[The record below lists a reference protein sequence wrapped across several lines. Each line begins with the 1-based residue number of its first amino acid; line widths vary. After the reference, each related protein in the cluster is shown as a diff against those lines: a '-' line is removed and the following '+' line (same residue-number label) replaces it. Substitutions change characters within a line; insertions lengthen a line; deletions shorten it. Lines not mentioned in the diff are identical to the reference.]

1 MDNHEETASR
11 LFLSVAQSR
20 NVDQFAIDHLGIH
33 SLVLMENAG
42 RGAAEIILTQ
52 LLGLLREAPDLEPMI
67 TLLIGPGNN
76 GGDGWVIARHLENW
90 GAKVVCFLFGEE
102 DRLSPDNLANYR
114 IWIKSGGKVTRWI
127 SLPRII
133 ALDLLRN
140 QLARSPIV
148 VDALLGTGSTGA
160 PREPMADAIRLANQT
175 QRANNTDIYRIAIDL
190 PSGLNADSGLA
201 SAPTFCAHLTLT
213 MVTQKIGFKNPEARR
228 YLGEVRVLPI
238 GIPASQLRG
247 LTEL

>member
-20 NVDQFAIDHLGIH
+20 NVDRVAIEQLGIN

-42 RGAAEIILTQ
+42 RGAAEIIRIKLMQ
-52 LLGLLREAPDLEPMI
+52 VLHEFRELEPLV

-76 GGDGWVIARHLENW
+76 GGDGWVIARHLETW
-90 GAKVVCFLFGEE
+90 GVKVACFLFGEE

-114 IWIKSGGKVTRWI
+114 IWIKSGGNTTRWEA
-127 SLPRII
+127 LPRII
-133 ALDLLRN
+133 ALDLLQH

-148 VDALLGTGSTGA
+148 IDALLGTGSTGA
-160 PREPMADAIRLANQT
+160 PREPMADAIRLANEA
-175 QRANNTDIYRIAIDL
+175 RLANNADIYRIAIDI
-190 PSGLNADSGLA
+190 PSGLNADSGLI
-201 SAPTFCAHLTLT
+201 SAPTFHAHLTLT
-213 MVTQKIGFKNPEARR
+213 MVTQKIGFKNPEATQ
-228 YLGEVRVLPI
+228 YLGEVQVLPI
-238 GIPASQLRG
+238 GIPASQLRD